1 MEKRRA
7 EEGHPDGHALKAKCK
22 HEQANGCNDPPQPPT
37 PSTLPPTPSG
47 SAASASPSAT
57 SGSAASSPGTPAE
70 AAALAL
76 AQLILAERRAMW
88 AAYNRTFS
96 SASHRQSL
104 RIPEEIALRI
114 AGDQSG
120 VHKANW
126 FNIWLQHGSSWGK
139 VNVWQRHVEA
149 WLTATQITDLYKS
162 PEISAALVA
171 EKSTKPDLWRLHPA
185 IPTIKA
191 AIQYKVM
198 VQSHLKKELQGVI
211 EKGTS
216 MVAECSA
223 EATQVMLPK
232 ILAESGAKQPE
243 HLQAC
248 CSEGVGSGG
257 GQITDAHEAARLE
270 RERQADE
277 RKAKKEE
284 ERKKKEDR
292 QRTAEL
298 SKAKKEFKASQQ
310 GQAKS

>member
-1 MEKRRA
+1 M
-7 EEGHPDGHALKAKCK
+7 
-22 HEQANGCNDPPQPPT
+22 
-37 PSTLPPTPSG
+37 
-47 SAASASPSAT
+47 
-57 SGSAASSPGTPAE
+57 PGTPSSE
-70 AAALAL
+70 AAALAV
-76 AQLILAERRAMW
+76 AKMTLAEKRAKW

-96 SASHRQSL
+96 AAGHRQS
-104 RIPEEIALRI
+104 RTEKVPEEIALRI
-114 AGDQSG
+114 AADASG
-120 VHKANW
+120 VQTASW
-126 FNIWLQHGSSWGK
+126 FNIWLQHGGSWGK
-139 VNVWQRHVEA
+139 VNVWQRHVNQEISTTSEVEA
-149 WLTATQITDLYKS
+149 WLTASQITDLYKC
-162 PEISAALVA
+162 PDISAALVA
-171 EKSTKPDLWRLHPA
+171 EKSAKPDQWRPHPE

-298 SKAKKEFKASQQ
+298 SKAKKFKASQQ